1 MALDLLRKTPFPE
14 NAESIHND
22 NVYNSYHIAVRD
34 AVCSYA
40 DIKLR
45 TYIPE

>member
-22 NVYNSYHIAVRD
+22 NVYNSYYIDVRD
-34 AVCSYA
+34 AVCLYD

-45 TYIPE
+45 THIPQ